1 MHKVGKGG
9 NSVDTVVVANSD
21 DATVRLRGSQKSNS
35 VSEMEDRGSGDGDG
49 ERDGQAVADRRSE
62 DEVERCELIAE
73 GFRNTSPTSAPSRP
87 SYAANS
93 E

>member
-1 MHKVGKGG
+1 
-9 NSVDTVVVANSD
+9 VDTVVVANSD

-62 DEVERCELIAE
+62 DEEVERCEFIAE
-73 GFRNTSPTSAPSRP
+73 GFRNTKHVAPDVSTW
-87 SYAANS
+87 SS
-93 E
+93 ELSHEQ